1 MQDSDSW
8 EVVVSSVINQLK
20 NIEATLENQNSSVE
34 EYLQQNSDK
43 AESQLLHAQLR
54 STEIS
59 FKRMEDKLQD
69 MIIYLCRA
77 MTVSKVHQ
85 LSNLLG
91 EVEHGVEQ

>member
-1 MQDSDSW
+1 MQDSNSW

-34 EYLQQNSDK
+34 EYLQQNGK
-43 AESQLLHAQLR
+43 EAHYQLLEAQLR
-54 STEIS
+54 STQTS
-59 FKRMEDKLQD
+59 FERMEKQVHDLV
-69 MIIYLCRA
+69 IYLCRA

-91 EVEHGVEQ
+91 DDSYGL

>member
-54 STEIS
+54 STQTS
-59 FKRMEDKLQD
+59 FERMEDKLHD

-77 MTVSKVHQ
+77 MTVSKVYQ
-85 LSNLLG
+85 LNNLLG
-91 EVEHGVEQ
+91 EVEHGMEQ